1 MLTVLFIL
9 IVASIVIA
17 IVNPIKGWPLW
28 VAVLLLGIVE
38 ALTHLP
44 AGYIH

>member
-1 MLTVLFIL
+1 MFTVLLIL
-9 IVASIVIA
+9 ILASIILTIISV
-17 IVNPIKGWPLW
+17 VRPWTVLW

-44 AGYIH
+44 AAH